1 MNKKDLIQ
9 FELFCRDLY
18 RREAKAR
25 ARRYPEAA
33 EHLNKL
39 ADQSEARAEEVRCG
53 PLLGVGQ

>member
-1 MNKKDLIQ
+1 MNRKDLIQ
-9 FELFCRDLY
+9 LELYCRDLY

-33 EHLNKL
+33 AHLNKL